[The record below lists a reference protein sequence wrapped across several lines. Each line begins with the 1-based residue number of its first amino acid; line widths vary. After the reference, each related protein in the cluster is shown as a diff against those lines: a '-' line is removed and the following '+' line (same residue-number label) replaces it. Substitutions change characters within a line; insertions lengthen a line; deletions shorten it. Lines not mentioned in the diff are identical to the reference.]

1 MSVEL
6 RPPRRGRARYTF
18 FVGRRPHEAAEVY
31 AVTGDNVRRLR
42 PNRRGGP
49 LALDW
54 HAGDA
59 RAVELSHLLLTSVA
73 GQTPPRELEQ
83 RFALDVLAA
92 LPSDRFVLESDA
104 ISRWL
109 LHAAEP
115 EDCASSERP
124 RRVRLQWSS
133 AIFRFRTNARVTDG

>member
-18 FVGRRPHEAAEVY
+18 FVGRRPHEAAEVH
-31 AVTGDNVRRLR
+31 AVTDDDVRRLR

-59 RAVELSHLLLTSVA
+59 RAVELMPAPGVAASRSLLA
-73 GQTPPRELEQ
+73 P
-83 RFALDVLAA
+83 
-92 LPSDRFVLESDA
+92 
-104 ISRWL
+104 
-109 LHAAEP
+109 
-115 EDCASSERP
+115 ASCV
-124 RRVRLQWSS
+124 RRT
-133 AIFRFRTNARVTDG
+133 A